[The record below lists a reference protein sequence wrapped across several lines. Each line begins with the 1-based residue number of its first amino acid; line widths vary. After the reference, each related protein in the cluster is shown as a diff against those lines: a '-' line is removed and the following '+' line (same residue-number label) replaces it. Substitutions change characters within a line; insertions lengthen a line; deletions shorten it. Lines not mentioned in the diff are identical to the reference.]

1 MSPSHRAHRESPTW
15 LWVVAIILC
24 PLYGIAATWVF
35 VFSNT
40 FGTFGDHIIRDIML
54 LIVSVISALA
64 LTYISLLL
72 FTFLRREANTEG
84 RAADFEWHLLVPCL
98 NEESVVAETVSAARA
113 SFPAAHV
120 WVIDDA
126 SDDSTAAIVRGLQD
140 FDDHVHLISR
150 MVPNAQTGKGDAL
163 NAAYRQVG
171 RFVGTDPQRRQ
182 RTIIGVLDADG
193 YLSDNALD
201 LLAGP
206 QAFGEDQTG
215 GAQVEVWMKNRA
227 DKRPRPHHGW
237 WQNLVGRS
245 LIRLQDIEFRTANS
259 AMQLLRL
266 RTGTVGMGGNGQFN
280 RLAVLD
286 HLAEVDG
293 EPWGKGLSED
303 FELGLKILALGYRT
317 HYTRQAHVSQEALPF
332 FRRLLTQRTRWAQGL
347 LEGASLLPRLR
358 RARALSFTGFL
369 ELHFLISQAWLSML
383 NLLIIPTLTIMALV
397 EGSLLVWQSTTHLLS
412 LLAAIMFLVLPYA
425 MWGPLYRLRAGA
437 NVRWTNSAGLGGLF
451 LGYVYLTYVFY
462 ARAIGRMLTGQNA
475 WAKTKRNADDL
486 RQLEPAP
493 LLSIVPSAAPLLDRA
508 VVQELALE
516 LEGREEYARELISTF
531 AVIWPKRLAN
541 VQQASAAED
550 PQAAWDAVASIRV
563 AADMLGAAR
572 LAGTANHIV
581 EFVEA
586 RDFEKL
592 RQSLPTLEQ
601 LGAETVE
608 EIRSVVVSA
617 S

>member
-1 MSPSHRAHRESPTW
+1 MTSSQRETPAW
-15 LWVVAIILC
+15 LWIVAIILC
-24 PLYGIAATWVF
+24 PIYGIAATWVF

-40 FGTFGDHIIRDIML
+40 FGRFGDNLFRDFML
-54 LIVSVISALA
+54 IIVSIISALA

-84 RAADFEWHLLVPCL
+84 RAADFDWHLLVPCL

-126 SDDSTAAIVRGLQD
+126 SEDRTAAIVRGLQD

-150 MVPNAQTGKGDAL
+150 VIPNAQTGKGDAL

-171 RFVGTDPQRRQ
+171 HFVGADPQRRQ

-206 QAFGEDQTG
+206 EAFGDDQTG

-227 DKRPRPHHGW
+227 DKRPRPLDGRW
-237 WQNLVGRS
+237 KNLVGRV

-259 AMQLLRL
+259 AMQLLRVQ
-266 RTGTVGMGGNGQFN
+266 TGTVGMGGNGQFN
-280 RLAVLD
+280 RLSVLD

-293 EPWGKGLSED
+293 EPWGQGLSED
-303 FELGLKILALGYRT
+303 FELGLKILSLGYRT

-358 RARALSFTGFL
+358 RARTLSFAGIL

-397 EGSLLVWQSTTHLLS
+397 EGGLMVWQNMSHLIS
-412 LLAAIMFLVLPYA
+412 LVAAVVFLILPYA

-437 NVRWTNSAGLGGLF
+437 NVGWVSAGSLGALF

-462 ARAIGRMLTGQNA
+462 TRAIGRMLTGQSA

-493 LLSIVPSAAPLLDRA
+493 LLSIIPSSAPLLDRA

-531 AVIWPKRLAN
+531 AVIWPKRMAN
-541 VQQASAAED
+541 VHQASAAED
-550 PQAAWDAVASIRV
+550 PQAVWDAIASIRV

-572 LAGTANHIV
+572 LAGTAQKIA
-581 EFVEA
+581 EFVDA

-608 EIRSVVVSA
+608 EIRRVVVST